1 MSPVLSPVPVVWP
14 VSRSG
19 VAPAGRAAAGDTLT
33 VASRADAIGLAEAIT
48 VASRADALVV
58 LDETPAQAANQL
70 DDALSVL
77 CGM

>member
-19 VAPAGRAAAGDTLT
+19 VASAGRATAGDTLT
-33 VASRADAIGLAEAIT
+33 VASRADAIGLAEATT

-58 LDETPAQAANQL
+58 SDETPAQAPNQL
-70 DDALSVL
+70 DEALSVI